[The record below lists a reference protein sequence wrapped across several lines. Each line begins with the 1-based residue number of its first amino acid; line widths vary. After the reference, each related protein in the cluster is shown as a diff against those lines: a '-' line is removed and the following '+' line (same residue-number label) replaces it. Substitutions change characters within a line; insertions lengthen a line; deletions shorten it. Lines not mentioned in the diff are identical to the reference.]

1 MYRETIRDALKMPRL
16 KKNKIF
22 YKENLV
28 LGDRL
33 NPKNKEFTP
42 EKGKRC
48 KLLNKKI
55 QLKQPWGLN
64 LLAMMPTTSQR
75 HQACEFLSAI

>member
-1 MYRETIRDALKMPRL
+1 M
-16 KKNKIF
+16 
-22 YKENLV
+22 
-28 LGDRL
+28 LGARL

-42 EKGKRC
+42 KKGKRC

-64 LLAMMPTTSQR
+64 LLAMMPTTSQMPVN
-75 HQACEFLSAI
+75 F

>member
-1 MYRETIRDALKMPRL
+1 M
-16 KKNKIF
+16 
-22 YKENLV
+22 
-28 LGDRL
+28 LGARL
-33 NPKNKEFTP
+33 NPKNKEFTL
-42 EKGKRC
+42 EKGKRR

-55 QLKQPWGLN
+55 QLKQTWGLN